1 MLKELRMR
9 RGYSQAELAEKL
21 GLGVR
26 QLQKYEKQD
35 YNPENMTLGVALKIC
50 ELLSCTLQELLVPE
64 KKGTVIEAYAN
75 YGVPGQDR
83 KVIFSFIYPIEES
96 EESKKVKIE
105 LPPGFQA
112 VATDEKKMVITT
124 PEGLCFPAMDIMG
137 NYGEEPILIWQS
149 SPRGRGRRRAKCKII
164 ALEGGIENG

>member
-50 ELLSCTLQELLVPE
+50 ELLSCSLQGTPRTREKRDCDRSLRELWCPRS
-64 KKGTVIEAYAN
+64 
-75 YGVPGQDR
+75 GQ
-83 KVIFSFIYPIEES
+83 ES
-96 EESKKVKIE
+96 HI
-105 LPPGFQA
+105 
-112 VATDEKKMVITT
+112 
-124 PEGLCFPAMDIMG
+124 
-137 NYGEEPILIWQS
+137 
-149 SPRGRGRRRAKCKII
+149 
-164 ALEGGIENG
+164 

>member
-26 QLQKYEKQD
+26 QLQKYEKHD

-83 KVIFSFIYPIEES
+83 KVIFSFMYPIEES
-96 EESKKVKIE
+96 EESRKVKIE

-112 VATDEKKMVITT
+112 VSTDEKK
-124 PEGLCFPAMDIMG
+124 
-137 NYGEEPILIWQS
+137 W
-149 SPRGRGRRRAKCKII
+149 
-164 ALEGGIENG
+164 